1 MASWQLNEPGITLN
15 EVGIELNG
23 WGTYALISHYY
34 TGAIHLGKQLL
45 MRGIG
50 F

>member
-1 MASWQLNEPGITLN
+1 MATWRYNEPGVTYNSFGLTY
-15 EVGIELNG
+15 NG
-23 WGTYALISHYY
+23 WGTFFKNYY